1 MYYWKKRSLPV
12 MDYYYDCWLG
22 GKKKKIVSGD
32 RWCELK
38 NSVIMC
44 PTLYDTQNHF
54 TSAPGIP
61 AELPEPCPYSW
72 GPHTQILPEQ
82 FLVCMS
88 CFWLQESAF
97 STITRKSQKWWRAR
111 NHGSNLQWPMTA
123 GSAGK
128 CSNFLYLWLVAL
140 LLHITSWHLLWGR
153 SNHSPP
159 LTLHPFLLSPF
170 PISLPYFPI
179 GTSWNHLTSEPTLSG
194 LMLWG
199 AHVMPTVSL

>member
-1 MYYWKKRSLPV
+1 MMHKTISLQLQASQQSCQSPAHI
-12 MDYYYDCWLG
+12 LG
-22 GKKKKIVSGD
+22 
-32 RWCELK
+32 
-38 NSVIMC
+38 
-44 PTLYDTQNHF
+44 
-54 TSAPGIP
+54 
-61 AELPEPCPYSW
+61 

-97 STITRKSQKWWRAR
+97 STITRKSQRWWRAR

-140 LLHITSWHLLWGR
+140 LFHITSWHLLWGR